1 MRKMLFPIIAA
12 LMLTTTSYT
21 SAHSWYPYE
30 CCSDNDCERVKVNTV
45 KEKDGGFEVI
55 VYPGQHKM
63 SKDWAEPMVYH
74 VPYKDARASED
85 QNYHVCLSPTKV
97 LLCLFVPIGGV

>member
-1 MRKMLFPIIAA
+1 MKLFPIIVAA
-12 LMLTTTSYT
+12 TVLLSTSNV

-30 CCSDNDCERVKVNTV
+30 CCSDNDCQKVAVNTV

-55 VYPGQHKM
+55 IYPGQHKM
-63 SKDWAEPMVYH
+63 SKNWTEPMVYH

-85 QNYHVCLSPTKV
+85 QDFHVCLNAAKV